1 MTIKELFDLRDQVA
15 IITGGGRGLGLAMAE
30 ALAEAGASVVLASR
44 KLEAV
49 QAAADKLNQAGY
61 RAMAMSLDVSNPDDI
76 DTVVDQTRQQWGRI
90 DILINNSGATW
101 GAPALDMPIQ
111 AWLKVMRV
119 NVDGTFLMSQR
130 VARVMRPQGGGRI
143 INIASVAG
151 LMGTDPRAMDA
162 VGYSTSKGAII
173 AMTRDLAF
181 KWAAYNIRVNAI
193 APGFIPTKMS
203 QGLIEHHGDLLRSG
217 IPLGRFGTTDD
228 VKGAALLLASRASD
242 YMTGAVLTV
251 DGGVSA

>member
-1 MTIKELFDLRDQVA
+1 M
-15 IITGGGRGLGLAMAE
+15 GE
-30 ALAEAGASVVLASR
+30 ALAEAGASLVLASR
-44 KLEAV
+44 KLETV
-49 QAAADKLNQAGY
+49 QAAADELNRSGY
-61 RAMAMSLDVSNPDDI
+61 RALAMRLDVSNPDDI
-76 DTVVDQTRQQWGRI
+76 DAVVDATRRQWGRI

-101 GAPALDMPIQ
+101 GAPALEMPLE

-130 VARVMRPQGGGRI
+130 AARVMRELGGGRI

-151 LMGTDPRAMDA
+151 LMGTDPQTMDA

-181 KWAAYNIRVNAI
+181 KWAPYNIRVNAI

-203 QGLIEHHGDLLRSG
+203 QRLIEHHGDLIRTG
-217 IPLGRFGTTDD
+217 IPLRRFGTTDD

>member
-30 ALAEAGASVVLASR
+30 ALSEAGASVVLASR

-49 QAAADKLNQAGY
+49 QAAADELNRAGY

-101 GAPALDMPIQ
+101 GAPALDMPLQ

-181 KWAAYNIRVNAI
+181 KWASYNIRVNAI

>member
-1 MTIKELFDLRDQVA
+1 MTIQELFDLRDQVA
-15 IITGGGRGLGLAMAE
+15 IVTGGGRGLGFAMAE

-44 KLEAV
+44 KLETV
-49 QAAADKLNQAGY
+49 ERAADALNRAGH
-61 RAMAMSLDVSNPDDI
+61 RAMALKLDVSSPEDI
-76 DTVVDQTRQQWGRI
+76 DTVVHQTQQQWGRI

-101 GAPALDMPIQ
+101 GASALDMPLE

-119 NVDGTFLMSQR
+119 NVDGTFFMSQR
-130 VARVMRPQGGGRI
+130 VARVMRELGGGRI

-181 KWAAYNIRVNAI
+181 KWASYNIRVNAI

-203 QGLIEHHGDLLRSG
+203 QGLIEHHGDLLRAN
-217 IPLGRFGTTDD
+217 IPLTRFGTPDD
-228 VKGAALLLASRASD
+228 VKGVALLLASRASN